1 MKKIILTLLTLLLV
15 LHIGAQE
22 THSVGSN
29 ANFRTYRFD
38 NEFFLILS
46 FKDDDENRL
55 MEESTVKF
63 LLSDGNVIK
72 LEGTNGSKRIKTS
85 KGFWSDY
92 ESKETHYALF
102 YITQEQIEMLKVG
115 VEKVAINTIP
125 EVYKRDSWAGKG
137 SFGQKLHKE
146 FKAMKDEFE

>member
-1 MKKIILTLLTLLLV
+1 MKKLILTLLTLLLV

-46 FKDDDENRL
+46 FKDDDDNRL

-63 LLSDGNVIK
+63 LLSDDNVIK

-125 EVYKRDSWAGKG
+125 EVYIRDAG
-137 SFGQKLHKE
+137 LAKE
-146 FKAMKDEFE
+146 VLAKNYTKNLRV